1 LGNPVKYAKILL
13 RFLGEYVSFKNASN
27 FVGYYMYVGSSAQI
41 WASLSLCIVAFC
53 TFVDK
58 GEEDLFKN
66 GLVVRI
72 ASIFASFAAIC
83 FTATA
88 LYISFTPVGHNTIL
102 GCQWRYIIPTLFPFL
117 YAVGS
122 PRVRHT
128 IDKRVINGIVFGAL
142 SLCIFATFYDVYI
155 SKIIPLI

>member
-1 LGNPVKYAKILL
+1 MIDLILS
-13 RFLGEYVSFKNASN
+13 FLGKKRRNHRMMSKPIPKDLPTNLKIGLAGENA
-27 FVGYYMYVGSSAQI
+27 
-41 WASLSLCIVAFC
+41 
-53 TFVDK
+53 
-58 GEEDLFKN
+58 
-66 GLVVRI
+66 
-72 ASIFASFAAIC
+72 
-83 FTATA
+83 ATA